1 MTSYDAIRMRI
12 ARSQETPEQRETRL
26 SKQREYARARRAS
39 ETPEQRLTRLEN
51 QRSAN
56 RKRRY
61 VSDV

>member
-1 MTSYDAIRMRI
+1 MSYHAIRMKLR
-12 ARSQETPEQRETRL
+12 RSQETPEQREARL

-56 RKRRY
+56 RKRRHG
-61 VSDV
+61 